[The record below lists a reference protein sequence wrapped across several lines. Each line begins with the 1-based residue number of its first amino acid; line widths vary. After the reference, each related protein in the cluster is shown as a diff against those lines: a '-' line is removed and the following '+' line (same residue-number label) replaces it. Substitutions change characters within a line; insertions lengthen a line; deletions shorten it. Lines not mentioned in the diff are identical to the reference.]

1 LPAGPAGLP
10 RRINRILGRTVAA
23 AMREKAPRAGE
34 KSAHLTASRHYMS
47 TIEEP
52 HKSRQWRPFRLRLFA
67 VCKFHVSGVE
77 GVDDL
82 LAVSTGPSTT
92 ASRALTDN
100 GRIVGEIGC
109 YDVKPWEDEL
119 ADDVLEK
126 RGGRLRRDEGRRS
139 RVEEAVMAQM
149 IDALKAT
156 VEAEKT
162 KLLAELSQA
171 KEPRLSAI
179 RKEIEACES
188 LLQRLARSRAA

>member
-1 LPAGPAGLP
+1 
-10 RRINRILGRTVAA
+10 
-23 AMREKAPRAGE
+23 
-34 KSAHLTASRHYMS
+34 
-47 TIEEP
+47 
-52 HKSRQWRPFRLRLFA
+52 
-67 VCKFHVSGVE
+67 
-77 GVDDL
+77 
-82 LAVSTGPSTT
+82 VSTGPSTT
-92 ASRALTDN
+92 ASRALTDS